1 MKIFGF
7 LPSREKTVASAARF
21 ITRRAAFLLAGT
33 LLLSLFF
40 SFHVFHLQT
49 TSSIDD
55 FFDWTSPSAKFF
67 RDFKKVFPKEEFFII
82 AFKDKDIFTTAN
94 LTLIRSLT
102 NDLKDIE
109 EVMDVTSL
117 ANVTDTVGNE
127 DSFVAEDFLKDIPA
141 DPPGLE
147 DLGRR
152 ATSNPLFLRQ
162 LISSDR
168 RTTAIVVY
176 AFDRPDD
183 PHYKDRLL
191 SKTREVLDRYS
202 PSGKQFQL
210 AGYIVTNLALN
221 DYMDRDLM
229 RFVPLTFFFVALTI
243 VWVFHRRRLFVLAMA
258 NICLTV
264 ASTLGLSAYCGFSL
278 NNITSI
284 VIPLCMSLA
293 LSDTVHIFV
302 HLDRRLL
309 TEYPDRRDAMAAALR
324 EILFPCFLTSLNTAL
339 GFLSFT
345 TNRIAAISQFGWIAA
360 AAMMFEFAFSFGFL
374 VPLLLYSNPDKVY
387 RDAKVS
393 EQHIIGRSLRW
404 ANRMVQTRSG
414 IIVAVSLTLLMVAGV
429 LATRVKVETDLLKF
443 FWKTDPIRQQADFV
457 EENLC
462 GLQDLSVSFQSST
475 PGAFKDPRQLAT
487 VEQVQN
493 FIKTLPTVDATT
505 SFVDYLKDMNQ
516 SFHAEDPRFYRTPEN
531 RNSIEQFLL
540 LYSADDIN
548 DYVTGDFRHTRLV
561 ARISEHSTARLGD
574 LIKRI
579 DAYVRDLE
587 TPLDIRV
594 TGYMAQEVHT
604 SRVMVEDQAKNFF
617 QSVGSIW
624 LVMLLVLK
632 SWGLA
637 TLFLIPNLFPIV
649 LNFGLMGAAKVALDT
664 GTVLIAASAF
674 GIIVDDTVHFM
685 MSFREKRLRGVPIP
699 VCVQEV
705 LFQKGEGMLSSLLI
719 LTVAFGVLLLSRFV
733 PIFHFGILNVFVL
746 LSGMIG
752 DIFFMTSL
760 LILWNRWRNKG
771 LG

>member
-1 MKIFGF
+1 
-7 LPSREKTVASAARF
+7 
-21 ITRRAAFLLAGT
+21 
-33 LLLSLFF
+33 
-40 SFHVFHLQT
+40 
-49 TSSIDD
+49 
-55 FFDWTSPSAKFF
+55 
-67 RDFKKVFPKEEFFII
+67 
-82 AFKDKDIFTTAN
+82 
-94 LTLIRSLT
+94 
-102 NDLKDIE
+102 
-109 EVMDVTSL
+109 
-117 ANVTDTVGNE
+117 
-127 DSFVAEDFLKDIPA
+127 
-141 DPPGLE
+141 
-147 DLGRR
+147 
-152 ATSNPLFLRQ
+152 
-162 LISSDR
+162 
-168 RTTAIVVY
+168 
-176 AFDRPDD
+176 
-183 PHYKDRLL
+183 
-191 SKTREVLDRYS
+191 
-202 PSGKQFQL
+202 
-210 AGYIVTNLALN
+210 
-221 DYMDRDLM
+221 
-229 RFVPLTFFFVALTI
+229 
-243 VWVFHRRRLFVLAMA
+243 MA

-345 TNRIAAISQFGWIAA
+345 TNRIASISQFGWIAA